1 MGLMDKFSDPSLFDS
16 PVLWGQDG
24 GIGYHDAHGHGHYIR
39 RSDAFMGCIC
49 SDG

>member
-1 MGLMDKFSDPSLFDS
+1 MGLMDKFADPSLFDS
-16 PVLWGQDG
+16 LSFGD